1 MASESTPQDSL
12 SLEETN
18 KVRIS
23 LGLKPIGAESEDGEP
38 EEEDRDAIAE
48 RNFSERVREEK
59 RQRAENEIKERIEK
73 YVTPLQY
80 TSADSPQTEEPAR
93 AACETERIDPRR
105 CRQGRSRCEIVGE
118 EAEEALREAGSRAR
132 GAAGEGDGR
141 SGRGGI

>member
-23 LGLKPIGAESEDGEP
+23 LGLKPIGAEPDDGEP
-38 EEEDRDAIAE
+38 EEEDRDAVAE

-73 YVTPLQY
+73 YVVLLLILTPAGRR
-80 TSADSPQTEEPAR
+80 TSALCTPS
-93 AACETERIDPRR
+93 
-105 CRQGRSRCEIVGE
+105 
-118 EAEEALREAGSRAR
+118 
-132 GAAGEGDGR
+132 
-141 SGRGGI
+141 